1 MAIHEMNP
9 TVENLEAKVALL
21 TRQLADERAAQITLV
36 INNLVADRRLTP
48 TEVPKALARAL
59 ADATYL
65 AELRMRT
72 PLQAGACPQ

>member
-9 TVENLEAKVALL
+9 TVEALEAKVALL

-36 INNLVADRRLTP
+36 INNLVEARQLTP
-48 TEVPKALARAL
+48 PEVPAALTRAL
-59 ADATYL
+59 NDESYL
-65 AELRMRT
+65 RELRMRT